1 MGESSGQQTALA
13 PRRREPRPPRSTAR
27 RITYWVGIGMILAG
41 LALLGYVA
49 WQLWGTNWVSK
60 RHQRAITHQLQED
73 WAAGQGCDKF
83 CPEGKASALIR
94 IPKFGKKYVVPVLEG
109 AADGTISGDILS
121 KGYGH
126 FALGLPGGGAAKPGE
141 IGNYALAAHRV
152 THGEPLRHLPDLRP
166 GDEVIVETRTTR
178 FIYVLDTDPNKLV
191 IPFTETWVLDPVP
204 HNPDAGEPEPKQ
216 AKGQRLITLTTCSE
230 IFHTDNRMI
239 AFGHLKTV
247 QSKTVPKKPA
257 G

>member
-1 MGESSGQQTALA
+1 VL
-13 PRRREPRPPRSTAR
+13 
-27 RITYWVGIGMILAG
+27 
-41 LALLGYVA
+41 
-49 WQLWGTNWVSK
+49 WQLYGTNWISK

-73 WAAGQGCDKF
+73 WSAGRGCDKF

-109 AADGTISGDILS
+109 AADGTISGDILA

-126 FALGLPGGGAAKPGE
+126 FANTAQPGE

-152 THGEPLRHLPDLRP
+152 THGEPLRHMPDLRP
-166 GDEVIVETRTTR
+166 GDKVIVETRTSTYV
-178 FIYVLDTDPNKLV
+178 YVLDTNPNDLV
-191 IPFTETWVLDPVP
+191 IPFTGTWVLDPVP
-204 HNPDAGEPEPKQ
+204 HNPKPGGPEPKQ
-216 AKGQRLITLTTCSE
+216 GKGQRLITLTTCSE

-239 AFGHLKTV
+239 AFGHLLSVRT
-247 QSKTVPKKPA
+247 KTVPKAPA